1 MKLGAADVPP
11 FNSRPGEAR
20 MEKPSVWTVEAP
32 REGPMLDRRKSQRA
46 DLVVRV
52 DYRTVDELFSDFA
65 RNINE
70 GGIFV
75 ETATPHPLGTAV
87 DLQVRL
93 PGSDEPVRLKG
104 SVVHVSEG
112 GGGEPPGLG
121 IEFENLD
128 APTRQRINELV
139 RKLRAAAPA

>member
-1 MKLGAADVPP
+1 M
-11 FNSRPGEAR
+11 
-20 MEKPSVWTVEAP
+20 M
-32 REGPMLDRRKSQRA
+32 DRRKSQRA

-52 DYRTVDELFSDFA
+52 DYQTVDALFSDFA

-75 ETATPHPLGTAV
+75 ETETPRPLGTLV
-87 DLQVRL
+87 DLQFRL
-93 PGSDEPVRLKG
+93 PGGDEPVRVKG

-112 GGGEPPGLG
+112 EDGQSPGLG

-128 APTRQRINELV
+128 GPTRQRIDELV
-139 RKLRAAAPA
+139 RKLRADAPD